1 MSKHNNSLKHT
12 KKPPRKSSSCSDLA
26 KLASDNPNNNKN
38 SSSSSSSFHLDLIN
52 FNDVKKSLR
61 STTKTITKKFHV
73 AANTDAKLVGLGKG
87 VHDQTYVYEMGTIE
101 EHEKKVRH
109 DNKSWFLTRFTTT
122 LIAATL
128 VFFFYLITLETLVSC
143 AISVVL
149 TFYWYEKKETNQNV
163 SGSGMDWVV
172 LGFAVVTPITV
183 TIRMA
188 FGRRERALMEIS
200 RLRSCCF
207 QIFQAHALWDWN
219 SGRGR
224 QDFCTDED
232 WVKCCDQVLD
242 ELVGIGDELSRFLT
256 LPTSSRTYHR
266 MLPQGRRKAATIVEV
281 SYRLYDSFYTQRMLK
296 LTRLTETLKAKGMS
310 QTEISRLR
318 QYERFVGESIE
329 NLRMI
334 KMYRTPLAL
343 RSFGRLFTL
352 LLPPLY
358 APTFAELAIDL
369 DAFWMGILFA
379 VITPLCLTALFETMQ
394 VLEDPFVGWVSLDG
408 IDVTEEM
415 EVLHFHQL
423 MSARRT
429 LFPNAKP
436 YEARTQAAIVTAQP
450 SIMKGGGGGGTSS
463 DPSAISS
470 PLSLA
475 TPAVSMDGS
484 TRISHFALNKSE
496 KMTSR
501 RGSLAKLM
509 SSTERGHRRN
519 ASHSSVMNK
528 VKSTA
533 RYSQS
538 HH

>member
-1 MSKHNNSLKHT
+1 MSKHNSILKST

-26 KLASDNPNNNKN
+26 KLASET
-38 SSSSSSSFHLDLIN
+38 SSSSNNHNEKKNSSSFHLDLLH

-61 STTKTITKKFHV
+61 STTKTITKKLHV
-73 AANTDAKLVGLGKG
+73 AANADAKLVGLGKG

-101 EHEKKVRH
+101 EHETKVRH
-109 DNKSWFLTRFTTT
+109 DNKSWVITRFTTT
-122 LIAATL
+122 LIASTL

-149 TFYWYEKKETNQNV
+149 TFYWYDKKETNQNV

-207 QIFQAHALWDWN
+207 NIFQAHALWDWN

-224 QDFCTDED
+224 HDCHTDEEWID
-232 WVKCCDQVLD
+232 RCDQVLD
-242 ELVGIGDELSRFLT
+242 QLIGIGDELTRFLT

-296 LTRLTETLKAKGMS
+296 LTQLTETLKSKGLS

-318 QYERFVGESIE
+318 QYERFIGESIE

-334 KMYRTPLAL
+334 KMYRTPQAL

-358 APTFAELAIDL
+358 APTFSELAIEL

-415 EVLHFHQL
+415 EILHFHQL

-429 LFPNAKP
+429 IFPNAKP
-436 YEARTQAAIVTAQP
+436 YEARNQAAIVTEQP
-450 SIMKGGGGGGTSS
+450 SIMKGGGTSS
-463 DPSAISS
+463 GPSSIPS
-470 PLSLA
+470 PVSLS

-484 TRISHFALNKSE
+484 SRISHFALNTSE
-496 KMTSR
+496 KMTPQ

-519 ASHSSVMNK
+519 ASQPYVMKEKETNG
-528 VKSTA
+528 
-533 RYSQS
+533 RYSHS

>member
-1 MSKHNNSLKHT
+1 MSKHNSTLKNT

-26 KLASDNPNNNKN
+26 KLESESSSNIHSNKN
-38 SSSSSSSFHLDLIN
+38 SSSFHLDLLH

-61 STTKTITKKFHV
+61 STTKTITRKLHV
-73 AANTDAKLVGLGKG
+73 AANADAKLVGLGKG

-109 DNKSWFLTRFTTT
+109 ENKSWFLTRFTTT

-143 AISVVL
+143 AISVLL
-149 TFYWYEKKETNQNV
+149 TFYWYDKKEDNQNI

-207 QIFQAHALWDWN
+207 NIFQAHALWDWN

-224 QDFCTDED
+224 QDCHTDEE
-232 WVKCCDQVLD
+232 WVESCDKVLD
-242 ELVGIGDELSRFLT
+242 QLVGIGDELTRFLT

-281 SYRLYDSFYTQRMLK
+281 SYRLYDSFYTQRMIK
-296 LTRLTETLKAKGMS
+296 LTQLTEGLKTKGMS

-318 QYERFVGESIE
+318 QYERFIGESIE

-334 KMYRTPLAL
+334 KMYRTPQAL

-358 APTFAELAIDL
+358 APTFAELAIEL
-369 DAFWMGILFA
+369 DAFWMGVLFA

-408 IDVTEEM
+408 IDITEEM

-436 YEARTQAAIVTAQP
+436 YEARNQAAIVTEQP
-450 SIMKGGGGGGTSS
+450 SIMKGGGSSS
-463 DPSAISS
+463 DPSAMPTPIS
-470 PLSLA
+470 LS

-484 TRISHFALNKSE
+484 TRISHFALNASE
-496 KMTSR
+496 KMPPQ
-501 RGSLAKLM
+501 RGVSLARLM
-509 SSTERGHRRN
+509 SSTERGHHRRN
-519 ASHSSVMNK
+519 ASQPYA
-528 VKSTA
+528 STKIKPLG
-533 RYSQS
+533 RYSHS